1 MSTWYMLLRE
11 WRFRAG
17 NALLGG
23 AAVAL
28 AVAVWSGSLVILRG
42 HDART
47 VVGLDL
53 AREQAAKAT
62 AELEDGIRRA
72 TLKLSF
78 NLVILPEGQD
88 LRAWHNDG
96 EIRGALPEA
105 YVRQLADS
113 GIATIQHLLPIVQRR
128 LLWEEKGRRIILV
141 GTRGEVAQ
149 LHSNPKKPLVQ
160 PVPPGSIVL
169 GYELHS
175 SLRLNVGDQVELMG
189 REFTVHR
196 CHEARGSQDDITAWI
211 DLGQAQELLGLQG
224 QVHAILALECMCAG
238 FPGADKFRAEVRRIL
253 PHTDVIEL
261 GSKALARAES
271 RLKLA
276 EEVAAG
282 VQREETA
289 RAELRQARERVAGV
303 LVPVA
308 FLAGLLAV
316 AALAAANARARGP
329 ELALLR
335 ALGWRERQV
344 LTLLLARYA
353 LIALPAA
360 LVGCALGVGVGA
372 GLAAWLDPVAL
383 PNPAPLLTAT
393 EWAGAAAAGVAA
405 TLLAVWLPALQA
417 AGRDPAPALTAE

>member
-47 VVGLDL
+47 AVGLDL

-62 AELEDGIRRA
+62 AELEDGMRRA

-96 EIRGALPEA
+96 EIRGTLPEA

-160 PVPPGSIVL
+160 PVPPGRMPVARMSASAAAA
-169 GYELHS
+169 S
-175 SLRLNVGDQVELMG
+175 SVGASEASAAS
-189 REFTVHR
+189 RSSR
-196 CHEARGSQDDITAWI
+196 CSANA
-211 DLGQAQELLGLQG
+211 
-224 QVHAILALECMCAG
+224 
-238 FPGADKFRAEVRRIL
+238 VRRA
-253 PHTDVIEL
+253 H
-261 GSKALARAES
+261 
-271 RLKLA
+271 
-276 EEVAAG
+276 
-282 VQREETA
+282 
-289 RAELRQARERVAGV
+289 
-303 LVPVA
+303 
-308 FLAGLLAV
+308 
-316 AALAAANARARGP
+316 LAAACRS
-329 ELALLR
+329 
-335 ALGWRERQV
+335 V
-344 LTLLLARYA
+344 
-353 LIALPAA
+353 
-360 LVGCALGVGVGA
+360 CS
-372 GLAAWLDPVAL
+372 
-383 PNPAPLLTAT
+383 
-393 EWAGAAAAGVAA
+393 
-405 TLLAVWLPALQA
+405 
-417 AGRDPAPALTAE
+417 AE